1 MCIPCPSDVIFW
13 ICSAI
18 FVTNSLSAACQ
29 RQRCTVRQFH
39 FSSERDSV
47 EDHALCGYTFKNL
60 TVRSQKNCFEQ
71 CAWDCRCVS
80 FNSLMTSTHHNCQ
93 LNDENRHLKPGA
105 LKQMEGHSYHEIRI
119 DYNVK
124 VGMMSGEGA
133 EGLRFATLNSKDNSL
148 LQEKREEGRPEIS
161 TQ

>member
-1 MCIPCPSDVIFW
+1 
-13 ICSAI
+13 
-18 FVTNSLSAACQ
+18 
-29 RQRCTVRQFH
+29 
-39 FSSERDSV
+39 
-47 EDHALCGYTFKNL
+47 
-60 TVRSQKNCFEQ
+60 
-71 CAWDCRCVS
+71 
-80 FNSLMTSTHHNCQ
+80 
-93 LNDENRHLKPGA
+93 
-105 LKQMEGHSYHEIRI
+105 MEGHSYHEIRI

>member
-1 MCIPCPSDVIFW
+1 
-13 ICSAI
+13 
-18 FVTNSLSAACQ
+18 
-29 RQRCTVRQFH
+29 
-39 FSSERDSV
+39 
-47 EDHALCGYTFKNL
+47 
-60 TVRSQKNCFEQ
+60 
-71 CAWDCRCVS
+71 
-80 FNSLMTSTHHNCQ
+80 MTSTHHNCQ